1 LIPFLPRRFPVKVLL
16 ALPTVLAVLTGCG
29 ATSATGGLR
38 RGAGPGE
45 TGIIMP
51 DASVNVSQLPE
62 NPEPAAPGS
71 AVVWDGE
78 YSYTPVG
85 ARRPGPWT
93 ALILGPYQLAV
104 APGTIVELWLH
115 EGQYKPAVSG
125 SPAVLQPVGHG
136 KIRFDGV
143 LWDVARFRAGA
154 AGSTEITAVAPP
166 CNELIACMSDYRLV
180 IGSSP
185 DLQSRPRTL
194 RGRRS

>member
-1 LIPFLPRRFPVKVLL
+1 LIPSLPRRSPVKVLL

-38 RGAGPGE
+38 QGAGPVE
-45 TGIIMP
+45 TGTIMP
-51 DASVNVSQLPE
+51 VATVNVSQLAE

-71 AVVWDGE
+71 AIVQDGE
-78 YSYTPVG
+78 YSYTPAG
-85 ARRPGPWT
+85 ARQRGPWT
-93 ALILGPYQLAV
+93 ALDRVSYSLAV

-125 SPAVLQPVGHG
+125 RPAVLHLTGRG
-136 KIRFDGV
+136 KSRFKGV

-166 CNELIACMSDYRLV
+166 CNELVACTLDYRLV
-180 IGSSP
+180 IRVQP
-185 DLQSRPRTL
+185 
-194 RGRRS
+194 